1 MSYVR
6 RLSLM
11 VKLTSAAGIVVAA
24 VLGAI
29 LFLNLNQLKTVTV
42 ANGEQEAVEAG
53 REYAATFKDTFTG
66 ITASLTT
73 LSELLLDTRVEQS
86 LSREE
91 AVSLMKGMLAERPD
105 VFALYTLWEPG
116 AFDGN
121 DAANRR
127 KTAYDDETGRFVPYL
142 THGEEGI
149 AAMPQRDYETPG
161 AGDYYLLPKASK
173 KLTYIEPYSYEVS
186 GKPIQMMSVVQPIV
200 DESGRFL
207 GVVGMDVSL
216 AYLQVEA
223 QKYKPLGGY
232 VSLITSRGLYAANPN
247 DPDSIL
253 QPYGDNPEK
262 EALWQDVAQGS
273 RFTGY
278 TLNSKGL
285 RVLRVFE
292 PVAMPGSDQVW
303 YAQSAIPEATILEK
317 YTEAQRRA
325 VLTVVT
331 AMAAMAAVMALLI
344 RFMVVR
350 PLRTL
355 SEKLQ
360 LMAGGD
366 LTQQLPVRSGD
377 EFGRMAGHFN
387 EMTGKLRGMF
397 GLVADLTMAASATSR
412 QLTAGAEQTGK
423 AAESITGSISRVAE
437 GAQQQNDYA
446 SESAVAMNE
455 MTLGVQRIAASS
467 SAVTISAQ
475 EVAEQTRQGSGRLQ
489 HAAVQM
495 EALQQSVEDTGR
507 AVARLEERSVQI
519 GGMIGLISAI
529 SQQTNLLALN
539 AAIEASRAGDQGR
552 GFAVVASEIR
562 KLADQT
568 KQAAEQVAELVADVR
583 TDTVKAS
590 EAMEAGKGKVLQGV
604 QSVKE
609 SGGLFV
615 SILSE
620 MNQVNGQIEEVSAA
634 AEQLSA
640 STEQISASVEQLAAL
655 ASEASSDSQSVAAAS
670 EEQLASMEEI
680 SSSAAALGDM
690 VQELVEKLSHFK
702 V

>member
-1 MSYVR
+1 
-6 RLSLM
+6 M
-11 VKLTSAAGIVVAA
+11 VKLTAAAGIVVAA

-53 REYAATFKDTFTG
+53 REYATTFKDTFTE

-73 LSELLLDTRVEQS
+73 LSELLLDTRDDQS

-121 DAANRR
+121 DAAYRG
-127 KTAYDDETGRFVPYL
+127 KTAYDDRTGRFVPFL

-149 AAMPQRDYETPG
+149 KAVPLRDYETPG

-186 GKPIQMMSVVQPIV
+186 GEQIQMMSVVQPIV

-207 GVVGMDVSL
+207 GIVGMDVSL

-232 VSLITSRGLYAANPN
+232 VSLITSKGLYAANPN

-273 RFTGY
+273 RLTGY

-292 PVAMPGSDQVW
+292 PVLMPGSDQVW
-303 YAQSAIPEATILEK
+303 YTQSAIPEATVMEK

-325 VLTVVT
+325 ILTVVL
-331 AMAAMAAVMALLI
+331 AMAAMAAIMALLV
-344 RFMVVR
+344 RLMVVR

-387 EMTGKLRGMF
+387 VMTSKLRGMF
-397 GLVADLTMAASATSR
+397 GLVADLTMAASAASQ

-423 AAESITGSISRVAE
+423 AAETITGSISRVAE

-467 SAVTISAQ
+467 SAVTVSAQ
-475 EVAEQTRQGSGRLQ
+475 EVAEQTRQGSDRLQ
-489 HAAVQM
+489 HAVIQM
-495 EALQQSVEDTGR
+495 EDLQQSVEDTGN

-620 MNQVNGQIEEVSAA
+620 MGQVNGQIEEVSAA

-640 STEQISASVEQLAAL
+640 STGQISASVEQLAAL